1 MFDHL
6 PSLKALRAFESVARH
21 MSFTAAAIELSV
33 TQGAI
38 SYQIR
43 QLESRLG
50 FALFL
55 RQVRR
60 IALTL
65 HGERLYRTCHRIFTE
80 LDDDIRALAPQPA
93 PMLLTIAVST
103 FFAARWL
110 SPRLGKFLT
119 RNPDITL
126 RLQHSVNDPDFS
138 LDEVDLAIRWGSGE
152 WADLNH
158 ELLFPLPCYPLSSPV
173 LVNTTYPLMEAEVF
187 YQQTLLRDQEGTDR
201 WAQWLDKAGF
211 DARRHKSNSVIVDPN
226 VRIQSAVDGLG
237 LLLGNDLVE
246 KEQNEGSLVKPFDVA
261 LEDTGFYLI
270 HRQQNSPQPALEIF
284 LAWLRTEAATL

>member
-1 MFDHL
+1 MFEHL

-21 MSFTAAAIELSV
+21 LSFTAAAIELSV
-33 TQGAI
+33 TQGAV

-43 QLESRLG
+43 HLESNLG
-50 FALFL
+50 FSLFL

-60 IALTL
+60 IRLTPQ
-65 HGERLYRTCHRIFTE
+65 GEQLYRSCHRMFNE
-80 LDDDIRALAPQPA
+80 LNDDIRTLAAQPT
-93 PMLLTIAVST
+93 PKLLTIALST

-110 SPRLGKFLT
+110 SPRLGGFLT

-126 RLQHSVNDPDFS
+126 RLQHSVNDPGFS

-158 ELLFPLPCYPLSSPV
+158 ELLFHLPSYPLCSPV
-173 LVNTTYPLMEAEVF
+173 LVNTTYPLMETDAF

-211 DARRHKSNSVIVDPN
+211 DAQKHRSNSIIVDPN
-226 VRIQSAVDGLG
+226 VRIQSAIDGLG

-270 HRQQNSPQPALEIF
+270 HRQKNSPQPALETF
-284 LAWLRTEAATL
+284 LAWIRRETGTR